1 MYLFI
6 MNNAVSYFN
15 LNNIKCLF
23 KTVAVAVDLRK
34 PVYGRVICKAI
45 DFNQVLSMMT
55 KVNWEVKDIMCEHSR
70 YVDYFLQV
78 GYSDELILTLFSILL
93 HFSYLSIYFLP

>member
-1 MYLFI
+1 MYDLKCKFI
-6 MNNAVSYFN
+6 MVCVSVSLITNNNYY
-15 LNNIKCLF
+15 LL

-45 DFNQVLSMMT
+45 DYNQVLGIMA

-78 GYSDELILTLFSILL
+78 SYIKKFL
-93 HFSYLSIYFLP
+93 HTQI

>member
-1 MYLFI
+1 
-6 MNNAVSYFN
+6 
-15 LNNIKCLF
+15 
-23 KTVAVAVDLRK
+23 VDLRK

-45 DFNQVLSMMT
+45 DYNQVLSMMT

-78 GYSDELILTLFSILL
+78 ICIYYLTHILFES
-93 HFSYLSIYFLP
+93 